1 MLANKT
7 EVKNYSTT
15 NNVEYLTS
23 PSTCTVESFHSSD
36 FNITSDPLT
45 NWKETYQN
53 SLSSYDV
60 DELTNQ
66 LGVIDYSKCSLDR
79 QDSNSEHI
87 QHNNNAQIPYE
98 QDTTMEN
105 LKSPISLSSDSV
117 TNDENHSSK
126 NSSLISTHEYSPV
139 QSPINSPHIVATV
152 EQQESLPQK
161 AQSVI
166 IENWSSYETS
176 SERSVTVEQIQ
187 QLIQRVASESTAYT
201 YDVPH
206 TDVVGNFHHIITII
220 KDPHMYDAQNDSN
233 IVSNG
238 YVIDTEP
245 TFSMGNDNVQMT
257 HMEPTPFSSITNHY
271 HDFQVID
278 SNVNSQPLITYE
290 KNDESNTSQ
299 LIIDE
304 NGEYIEIPAEE
315 IILPD
320 ECHSNTNDVYQ
331 SNVLHEEYIY
341 N

>member
-1 MLANKT
+1 
-7 EVKNYSTT
+7 
-15 NNVEYLTS
+15 
-23 PSTCTVESFHSSD
+23 SFHSSD
-36 FNITSDPLT
+36 FNITSDALT
-45 NWKETYQN
+45 NWKETYEN

-66 LGVIDYSKCSLDR
+66 LGVIDYSKYSLDR

-87 QHNNNAQIPYE
+87 QHNSNAQIPYE

-206 TDVVGNFHHIITII
+206 TDVV
-220 KDPHMYDAQNDSN
+220 
-233 IVSNG
+233 
-238 YVIDTEP
+238 
-245 TFSMGNDNVQMT
+245 
-257 HMEPTPFSSITNHY
+257 
-271 HDFQVID
+271 
-278 SNVNSQPLITYE
+278 
-290 KNDESNTSQ
+290 
-299 LIIDE
+299 
-304 NGEYIEIPAEE
+304 
-315 IILPD
+315 
-320 ECHSNTNDVYQ
+320 
-331 SNVLHEEYIY
+331 
-341 N
+341 